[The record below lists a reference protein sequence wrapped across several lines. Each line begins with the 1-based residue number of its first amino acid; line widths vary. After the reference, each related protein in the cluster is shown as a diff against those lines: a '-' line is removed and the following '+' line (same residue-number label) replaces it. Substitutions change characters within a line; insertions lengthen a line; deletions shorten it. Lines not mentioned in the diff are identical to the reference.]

1 MRFGSHTFV
10 PISWM
15 CKKQTSVSHSST
27 ESEIIS
33 LDTGLRL
40 DGLPALEL
48 WDLIVSVF
56 GNISHV
62 SDGTGQPVNG
72 KNKSYNKIDVVH
84 DIDSVPSNVQSAS
97 REALLY
103 VFEDNEA
110 VIKMIMKG
118 RSPTMRH
125 VSRTHRVAL
134 DWLFDRINLDPKIQ
148 IKYIDTKNQLADILT
163 KGNFTRDEW
172 NHLLTL
178 FNISHFSSTSCI
190 AAMAKRAQ
198 QESGEG
204 RVTAKSRPMMNLT
217 ARTPSFVSS
226 SASSNPG
233 GPRMDIKILKDLFLT
248 IERGNPLKCQDQI
261 IYKRIMVYPGLL
273 KSGKV
278 ETESTI
284 DQGNLIKILGIHWEK
299 LTLIVENIFSAGR
312 RILQGTKRLFTIER
326 GNPLQRMSKERL
338 ILKISSWEVRQQN
351 LSIKSE
357 TNQKPSFDRKECQ
370 ALQRIVPNIQ

>member
-1 MRFGSHTFV
+1 MFDV
-10 PISWM
+10 
-15 CKKQTSVSHSST
+15 
-27 ESEIIS
+27 
-33 LDTGLRL
+33 LN
-40 DGLPALEL
+40 
-48 WDLIVSVF
+48 
-56 GNISHV
+56 NI
-62 SDGTGQPVNG
+62 DC
-72 KNKSYNKIDVVH
+72 
-84 DIDSVPSNVQSAS
+84 VPSNVQSS
-97 REALLY
+97 RQEALLY

-178 FNISHFSSTSCI
+178 FNISHFSSTACV

-226 SASSNPG
+226 SASSNPVRTSYG
-233 GPRMDIKILKDLFLT
+233 YQDPERYVLDDRTGQPVETSRSDYLQKD
-248 IERGNPLKCQDQI
+248 
-261 IYKRIMVYPGLL
+261 YGLSWSSQEW
-273 KSGKV
+273 KSGDGERDRSGKPEENSWDSLQEVDPHREEPLLGRNAHSARYGELIHDRTGKPVVVNHQEQAYFENFVMGSDAADFVNKV
-278 ETESTI
+278 KDQVRKQTEK
-284 DQGNLIKILGIHWEK
+284 N
-299 LTLIVENIFSAGR
+299 VER
-312 RILQGTKRLFTIER
+312 CR
-326 GNPLQRMSKERL
+326 
-338 ILKISSWEVRQQN
+338 VR
-351 LSIKSE
+351 
-357 TNQKPSFDRKECQ
+357 
-370 ALQRIVPNIQ
+370 